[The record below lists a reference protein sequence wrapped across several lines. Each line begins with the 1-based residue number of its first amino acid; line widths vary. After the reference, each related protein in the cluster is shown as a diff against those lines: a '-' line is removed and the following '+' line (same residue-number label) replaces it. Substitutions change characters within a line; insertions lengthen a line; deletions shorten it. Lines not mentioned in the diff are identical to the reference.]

1 MNNRREQLLASLIGE
16 ELDEE
21 KAKMLDTTIKLI
33 LSDMGDFYAKMWA
46 AEGPGVMVFQPKGER
61 TMFFMTLKEMHA
73 AQEECERDNNGDL
86 AESFRR
92 IVAAAQKIDPASS
105 AGYIINDEAG
115 MRFFQVD
122 YNTVKDE
129 KVISPS

>member
-1 MNNRREQLLASLIGE
+1 MNSRREQLLASLIGK

-33 LSDMGDFYAKMWA
+33 LSDMGDFYSKMWA
-46 AEGPGVMVFQPKGER
+46 TEGPGVMVFQPQGER
-61 TMFFMTLKEMHA
+61 TMFFMSLKEMNA
-73 AQEECERDNNGDL
+73 AKEDCERNDDGDL

-92 IVAAAQKIDPASS
+92 ILLAAQKIDPTES

-122 YNTVKDE
+122 YNTVADE
-129 KVISPS
+129 KTIST

>member
-1 MNNRREQLLASLIGE
+1 MNSRREQLLATLIGK

-46 AEGPGVMVFQPKGER
+46 SEGPGVMVFQPKGER
-61 TMFFMTLKEMHA
+61 TMFFMTLKEMNVA
-73 AQEECERDNNGDL
+73 KEECERNDDGDL

-92 IVAAAQKIDPASS
+92 ILLAAQKIDPSSS
-105 AGYIINDEAG
+105 AGYIINDESG

-129 KVISPS
+129 EIIPT